1 MEQVRTENKMGTM
14 KVSRLLFSTSLPII
28 ISMIVQAMYNIV
40 DSIFVAGYD
49 PVAGT
54 GALTAAFPI
63 QSLMIAVSVGLAV
76 GTNALLSRSLGEK
89 NFEKANV
96 VAGHG
101 IFLNTCGYLL
111 FLIFGIFLSGPFV
124 ASQVEQSSLTYT
136 YGVEYISII
145 SVCSIGVFIQVITE
159 RLLQATGKSF
169 YSMIVQA
176 GGAIANII
184 LDPIFIFGFGPI
196 PEMGVAGAA
205 IATVIGQTIA
215 AALGIFFNLK
225 FNKEITL
232 KIKNLIP
239 RWETVKEILEISIP
253 AVFMQAIGSLMT
265 YSMNKIL
272 IGFSEDAMNV
282 FGLYFKLQSFVF
294 MPVFGLTNGMIPIVS
309 YNFGAKYKERVFETV
324 KLSFI
329 AALCYMTLGFAAF
342 QLIPTELLG
351 IFNATSSMLAAGVP
365 ALRTISISFILA
377 SIGIICSASCQAL
390 GKSVYSLIISIGR
403 QLVVL
408 IPCAFLLS
416 LTGVLSSVWWAFPIA
431 EGVSLVLAVLFLLRA
446 VKRAFRDK

>member
-1 MEQVRTENKMGTM
+1 MGTM
-14 KVSRLLFSTSLPII
+14 KVPRLLFSTSLPII

-40 DSIFVAGYD
+40 DSIFVAVYD

-54 GALTAAFPI
+54 GAMTAAFPV

-89 NFEKANV
+89 NFDKANV
-96 VAGHG
+96 IAGHG
-101 IFLNTCGYLL
+101 FFLNICGYLL
-111 FLIFGIFLSGPFV
+111 FLIFGLFLTGPFV
-124 ASQVEQSSLTYT
+124 ASQVNASSLTYT

-145 SVCSIGVFIQVITE
+145 SVFSLGVFIQVVTE

-169 YSMIVQA
+169 FSMLTQA

-205 IATVIGQTIA
+205 IATVIGQFFA
-215 AALGIFFNLK
+215 AALGIFLNIK
-225 FNKEITL
+225 FNKEITIKL
-232 KIKNLIP
+232 KSLIP
-239 RWETVKEILEISIP
+239 KWELVKEILEISIP
-253 AVFMQAIGSLMT
+253 AVFMQAIGSVMT

-294 MPVFGLTNGMIPIVS
+294 MPVFGLTNGMVPIVS
-309 YNFGAKYKERVFETV
+309 YNYGAKYRERVFETM
-324 KLSFI
+324 KLSFVASI
-329 AALCYMTLGFAAF
+329 CYMTLGFIAF
-342 QLIPTELLG
+342 QIIPAELLG
-351 IFNATSSMLAAGVP
+351 IFNATTSMLEVGVP
-365 ALRTISISFILA
+365 ALRIISISFILA
-377 SIGIICSASCQAL
+377 SIGIICSSGCQAL

-408 IPCAFLLS
+408 IPCAFLLA
-416 LTGVLSSVWWAFPIA
+416 LTGQVNNVWWAFPIA
-431 EGVSLVLAVLFLLRA
+431 EGVSLILAVLFLIRA
-446 VKRAFRDK
+446 TKRAFGKSKEFIPE